1 MFPFEFSL
9 PTQIKFGE
17 GAVNAVGEKAAQ
29 FGKKALLITYG
40 EDFFEKVDFLE
51 KVEKSCKEAGVEL
64 LTYFGVKSNPTVE
77 HALGAIEIAKK
88 EKPDVLI
95 ALGGGSAMDEAKYVS
110 MAALYEGDGWDFVE
124 GKATPTET
132 LPVIAVVTVPA
143 TSSELNGTTVMNYE
157 KIQRKDGYANPILL
171 PKVAILDPELTYSL
185 PIRQTAYSAA
195 DIVSHLME
203 AYYGHELEWA
213 PFQERYC
220 QGSIRTIMDCMDRLL
235 ENPKDKE
242 ARAQMMW
249 TASFAWN
256 GFYPLGLGP
265 ADATI
270 HVLGHSLS
278 NFYDTPHGAA
288 MSVTIPATMRY
299 FMDTKTTKFAG
310 YAREVFKLNEED
322 DRKAAEQGLALTLD
336 WFDKIK
342 VPTTLEA
349 AGITDLDAIQKMAP
363 DALQTAQAWGLGDL
377 YTVEKIEEMF
387 NLCK

>member
-1 MFPFEFSL
+1 MYGFEFSL

-17 GAVNAVGEKAAQ
+17 GAVASVGEKAAQ

-40 EDFFEKVDFLE
+40 EDFFTKVDFLE

-77 HALGAIEIAKK
+77 HAQGAIEIAKK

-110 MAALYEGDGWDFVE
+110 MAALYDGDGWDFFE

-157 KIQRKDGYANPILL
+157 KIQRKDGYANSILL
-171 PKVAILDPELTYSL
+171 PKVAILDPELTYTL
-185 PIRQTAYSAA
+185 PMHQTAYSAA

-203 AYYGHELEWA
+203 AYFGHELEWA
-213 PFQERYC
+213 PFQDRYS

-235 ENPKDKE
+235 VDPQDKE

-299 FMDTKTTKFAG
+299 FMDTKTAKFAG
-310 YAREVFKLNEED
+310 YAREVFKLEEED
-322 DRKAAEQGLALTLD
+322 DKKAAEKGLELTLD
-336 WFDKIK
+336 WFDKIN
-342 VPTTLEA
+342 VPTSLEA
-349 AGITDLDAIQKMAP
+349 AGITDPDAIAKMAP
-363 DALQTAQAWGLGDL
+363 DALQTAEAWGLGEL
-377 YTVEKIEEMF
+377 YTIEKIEDMF
-387 NLCK
+387 ALCK